1 MTLLKSVCVVIV
13 CACIAACSA
22 PAEPVSPD
30 NQQQKQS
37 QNQSQIRGA
46 DLGAP
51 QAQASD
57 AVDDVRAVERDV
69 IVKNANTDDEVLVS
83 RPTRRPPMDPAN
95 SADEKQA
102 FNGVNPNDNPLHK
115 GQMVSDF
122 AEVDG
127 LQVDGYQTVLFHDLS
142 NYIYIDPNM
151 DLEHP
156 GADMTLMTQLHRKS
170 DGKKGDDQIPKKLR
184 DLNGKKVAVPGFML
198 PPDNLKKG
206 QTDDFLLLQ
215 VLPSCFFCKIPNV
228 TEWVTCKSNRLF
240 PYYKNKPVLVLGT
253 MSVGAF
259 YTDSDYLESIYRL
272 EVDDVMVLD
281 EK

>member
-1 MTLLKSVCVVIV
+1 MTLLKSVFVIIV
-13 CACIAACSA
+13 CACIAACGA

-30 NQQQKQS
+30 KQQQK
-37 QNQSQIRGA
+37 QSQIRGA

-57 AVDDVRAVERDV
+57 AVDDSRAIERDV

-83 RPTRRPPMDPAN
+83 RPTRRPPLDPAN
-95 SADEKQA
+95 TSDEKQA
-102 FNGVNPNDNPLHK
+102 FDGVNPNDNPLHK

-122 AEVDG
+122 AEVEG
-127 LQVDGYQTVLFHDLS
+127 LQVDGYQIVLFHDLS

-198 PPDNLKKG
+198 PSDNLKQG
-206 QTDDFLLLQ
+206 QTDNFLLVQ

-228 TEWVTCKSNRLF
+228 TEWVTCASAKRRF
-240 PYYKNKPVLVLGT
+240 PYHKDKPVLVMGT
-253 MSVGAF
+253 LSVGAF

-272 EVDDVMVLD
+272 DVDDVKVLD